1 MSAKT
6 TDRPATRRLRKRF
19 DLKRT
24 LPVSLLRA
32 SHPRQALLTSVILAA
47 AAAMTGRRTGEVAL
61 VFATIL
67 VGQVILG
74 WHNDLVDAARDRSHN
89 REDKPLAQGYV
100 EPGTVWFALM
110 CAVLLVVPL
119 SIANGVT
126 AGCVHLGI
134 LVVAMAAN
142 AGLLRR
148 TAFSYLTW
156 MVTFGLFPAFLAYL
170 GWEYGD
176 EPVPSPTILM
186 TVLAALLGIGVHV
199 LISLS
204 GLVNDNKDGIRHF
217 PLRLALRT
225 GAPRLLL
232 IAGAWTAAVSVAIL
246 IAGGTAGLVQ

>member
-6 TDRPATRRLRKRF
+6 VDRPRHHLRKGF
-19 DLKRT
+19 DLRRS
-24 LPVSLLRA
+24 LPVALVRA
-32 SHPRQALLTSVILAA
+32 CHPRQALLTSVVLAA
-47 AAAMTGRRTGEVAL
+47 AAAMAGLTTGEVGL

-74 WHNDLVDAARDRSHN
+74 WHNDLVDAARDRSHD
-89 REDKPLAQGYV
+89 RSGKPIAEGHV
-100 EPGTVWFALM
+100 EPGSVWFALI

-126 AGCVHLGI
+126 AGLVHLGI
-134 LVVAMAAN
+134 LVIALAAN

-156 MVTFGLFPAFLAYL
+156 MAAFGLFPAFLAYH
-170 GWEYGD
+170 GWDGGD
-176 EPVPSPTILM
+176 APAPSILI
-186 TVLAALLGIGVHV
+186 TLLAALLGIGVHV
-199 LISLS
+199 LTSLA

-217 PLRLALRT
+217 PLRLALKA

-232 IAGAWTAAVSVAIL
+232 ISGAYTALVSVAIL
-246 IAGGTAGLVQ
+246 IAGATSGLVQ